1 MNVLEILA
9 GAALLLWTAGGAYV
23 VLTARKW
30 DCVMEALMDAIEEV
44 DRDEDCED
52 RGSAAVLVAGAG
64 AAVGL
69 QNLLLSHGRDG

>member
-30 DCVMEALMDAIEEV
+30 DFVMEALMDVLEEEH
-44 DRDEDCED
+44 RDE
-52 RGSAAVLVAGAG
+52 
-64 AAVGL
+64 
-69 QNLLLSHGRDG
+69 N